1 MPQQSIDAAKAAVA
15 AAQNAKAGQYASAE
29 FNQAESLLKNAISQ
43 QQMNNAFQAKAF
55 ANQAKGKAEAAL
67 RIAQQKASTPPPATV
82 PQATTTTPP
91 KATTQTPPPPA
102 PGPQKPKGKGGKKT

>member
-1 MPQQSIDAAKAAVA
+1 MPQQSIDAAKTAVT
-15 AAQNAKAGQYASAE
+15 AAQNAKAGQYAFAE

-43 QQMNNAFQAKAF
+43 QQMKNDFQAKAF

-67 RIAQQKASTPPPATV
+67 RIAQQKAATPPPAIV

-91 KATTQTPPPPA
+91 KATTQTPPPLA
-102 PGPQKPKGKGGKKT
+102 AGTQKPKGNKKK

>member
-1 MPQQSIDAAKAAVA
+1 MPQQSIDAAKTAVA

-43 QQMNNAFQAKAF
+43 QQMKNDFQAKAF

-67 RIAQQKASTPPPATV
+67 RIAQQKASTPPPATG
-82 PQATTTTPP
+82 PQAPATTPP
-91 KATTQTPPPPA
+91 KSTTQTPPAPPA
-102 PGPQKPKGKGGKKT
+102 GTQKPKGNKK

>member
-1 MPQQSIDAAKAAVA
+1 MPQQSIDAAKTAVA

-43 QQMNNAFQAKAF
+43 QQMKNDFQAKAF

-67 RIAQQKASTPPPATV
+67 RIAQQKASTPPAATG
-82 PQATTTTPP
+82 PQAPATTPP
-91 KATTQTPPPPA
+91 KPTTQTPPPPPA
-102 PGPQKPKGKGGKKT
+102 GTQKPKGNKK

>member
-29 FNQAESLLKNAISQ
+29 FNQAESLLKNAINQ

-102 PGPQKPKGKGGKKT
+102 PGPQKPKGKR